1 VYALTGTALGD
12 VELPEAG
19 ERDVAPALQ
28 GFLDDVEHCV
38 DGLPGFTL
46 ANVGPVRDL
55 VDEL

>member
-1 VYALTGTALGD
+1 MHALTGTALGD
-12 VELPEAG
+12 VELPEPG

-38 DGLPGFTL
+38 DGLSGFIL
-46 ANVGPVRDL
+46 AKVGPAGDL